1 MVTLTTMKRRRRTP
15 RLLILRARGLGDLL
29 TSLPALRAL
38 ATAFPGHLRLLAAP
52 PALTP
57 LAVLSGAVHD
67 VVPTAPMRP
76 LDRRLVG
83 CELAVN
89 LHDRG
94 PESHRLLM
102 ELRPSRLMAFANAEV
117 PEAAGGPEW
126 RADEH
131 EVDRWC
137 RMLAEHGIPADR
149 TRLDLP
155 APPPARLSEGATII
169 HPGGAAA
176 HRWPAERFA
185 AVARRERELRR
196 PVLITGARNETALAA
211 GVAELAG
218 LPPSAVLAGRTG
230 PLELV
235 RIVAG
240 AARLVAGDTGIAHLA
255 TALGTPSV
263 ILFGPADP
271 ARWGPPPERADRH
284 RALWAGRVG
293 DPRATRPDPG
303 LLKITVEQVT
313 AALDELPAPDAGR
326 PPRRLSP
333 RRQPRSSRPAPS
345 GGPSSTAGR
354 TAPGVP
360 A

>member
-1 MVTLTTMKRRRRTP
+1 MALTTMARQRRTP

-29 TSLPALRAL
+29 TAVPALRAL
-38 ATAFPGHLRLLAAP
+38 AAAFPGHRRLLAAP

-67 VVPTAPMRP
+67 VVPTASMRP
-76 LDRRLVG
+76 LDRRLAG
-83 CELAVN
+83 CDVAVN

-94 PESHRLLM
+94 PESHRLLV
-102 ELRPSRLMAFANAEV
+102 ELRPTRLLAFANPKV

-137 RMLAEHGIPADR
+137 RMLVEHGIPADR

-169 HPGGAAA
+169 HPGAGVAC
-176 HRWPAERFA
+176 RWPAERFA
-185 AVARRERELRR
+185 AVARRERELGR
-196 PVLITGARNETALAA
+196 PVLITGARAEAGLAA
-211 GVAELAG
+211 EVAELAG
-218 LPPSAVLAGRTG
+218 LPPTAILAGRTG

-240 AARLVAGDTGIAHLA
+240 ATRLVAGDTGIAHLA

-263 ILFGPADP
+263 ILFGPTDP
-271 ARWGPPPERADRH
+271 AHWGPPPERADRH

-303 LLKITVEQVT
+303 LLRITVKQVT
-313 AALDELPAPDAGR
+313 TALDELPAPDVRRA
-326 PPRRLSP
+326 PRRLSP
-333 RRQPRSSRPAPS
+333 RPPPRSSPPAPS
-345 GGPSSTAGR
+345 GDPSSTEDRAGR
-354 TAPGVP
+354 EVP

>member
-1 MVTLTTMKRRRRTP
+1 MSRQRRTP
-15 RLLILRARGLGDLL
+15 RLVILRARGLGDLL
-29 TSLPALRAL
+29 TAVPALRAL
-38 ATAFPGHLRLLAAP
+38 ATAFPGHRRLLAAP

-76 LDRRLVG
+76 LDRRLAG
-83 CELAVN
+83 CDLAVN
-89 LHDRG
+89 LHDGG
-94 PESHRLLM
+94 PQSHRLLV
-102 ELRPSRLMAFANAEV
+102 ELRPTRLMAFANAEV
-117 PEAAGGPEW
+117 PESADGPEW
-126 RADEH
+126 RPDEH

-137 RMLAEHGIPADR
+137 RMLTEQGIPADR

-155 APPPARLSEGATII
+155 APSPARLAQGATII
-169 HPGGAAA
+169 HPGGPAAR
-176 HRWPAERFA
+176 RWPVERFA

-196 PVLITGARNETALAA
+196 PVLITGARNDAALAA

-218 LPPSAVLAGRTG
+218 LPSSAILAGRTG

-235 RIVAG
+235 RIMAG

-263 ILFGPADP
+263 ILFGPTDP

-293 DPRATRPDPG
+293 DPQATRPDPG

-313 AALDELPAPDAGR
+313 AALDELPAPDAGWA
-326 PPRRLSP
+326 PRRVSP
-333 RRQPRSSRPAPS
+333 RPRPRSSPPAPS
-345 GGPSSTAGR
+345 GDPSSTADR
-354 TAPGVP
+354 AVPEVP